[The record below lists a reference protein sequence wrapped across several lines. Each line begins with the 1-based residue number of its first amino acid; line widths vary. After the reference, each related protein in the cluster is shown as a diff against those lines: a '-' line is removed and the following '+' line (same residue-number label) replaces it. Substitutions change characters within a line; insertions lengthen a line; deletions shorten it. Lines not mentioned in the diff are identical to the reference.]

1 MKILSTVSSIK
12 WINQPQSF
20 INDQKNHVSEVL
32 TPVIQVL
39 DSNGIRLLWH
49 MTSKL

>member
-12 WINQPQSF
+12 WINQPQSS
-20 INDQKNHVSEVL
+20 INDEQNDVSEVL

-39 DSNGIRLLWH
+39 DSNGIIRLLWP
-49 MTSKL
+49 MAC